1 MGLGTRMS
9 RWNLGSMVRINGLFH
24 LLINGR
30 YTYKWDIFGIYL
42 GYNPLTNLLLG
53 YNPRILTF
61 DPNFQWDIQAGVHA
75 PNSHIRVCVLF
86 WGEKKLFRG
95 WDFLERQPWGCI
107 LKHTLDL
114 SMCSGGHV

>member
-1 MGLGTRMS
+1 MEYI
-9 RWNLGSMVRINGLFH
+9 WNIFGLFH

-30 YTYKWDIFGIYL
+30 Y
-42 GYNPLTNLLLG
+42 LG

-61 DPNFQWDIQAGVHA
+61 DPNFQRDIQAGVHA

-86 WGEKKLFRG
+86 WGEELFRKR

-107 LKHTLDL
+107 LKHT
-114 SMCSGGHV
+114 SWRSFHVQWWPCVRHLFFDTLQPSC